1 MSSSSPLVVAKIV
14 RTGVIAGLLALGA
27 CGDRDTT
34 PIVSG
39 HLERPGAQLRAKRL
53 RHASSDYKLGPNDRT
68 RIIVFG
74 QPSLTGEFVLDGNGV
89 LAFPLV
95 GNINARGMTPS
106 QLQQTIAQKLDTDW
120 IKNPSVSV
128 EVSTRRPF
136 YVVGEV
142 QKPGSYPYVTDMNV
156 LNAIA
161 TAGGE
166 TYRANMHD
174 FWIKRKQRRPHRARR
189 GQPGEHAAAG
199 RHRDRPRALLLIAA

>member
-1 MSSSSPLVVAKIV
+1 MSSSSALVVKIV
-14 RTGVIAGLLALGA
+14 RTTVIAGLVALGA
-27 CGDRDTT
+27 CGQMDNT
-34 PIVSG
+34 PIVPDTSNG
-39 HLERPGAQLRAKRL
+39 QALGLAPNGSPTSA
-53 RHASSDYKLGPNDRT
+53 DYKLGPNDRT

-95 GNINARGMTPS
+95 GNIDARGMTPS
-106 QLQQTIAQKLDTDW
+106 QLQAAIAEKLDKDW
-120 IKNPSVSV
+120 IRNPSVSV

-166 TYRANMHD
+166 TYRANMHE
-174 FWIKRKQRRPHRARR
+174 FWIKRKQNGRIVRVEANQETTL
-189 GQPGEHAAAG
+189 QPGDTVMVRE
-199 RHRDRPRALLLIAA
+199 RYF

>member
-1 MSSSSPLVVAKIV
+1 MWSSRPLAAKFV
-14 RTGVIAGLLALGA
+14 RNSDIGALVTLGA
-27 CGDRDTT
+27 CGDRDST
-34 PIVSG
+34 PIVADTSN
-39 HLERPGAQLRAKRL
+39 AQALSFAPNGSPV
-53 RHASSDYKLGPNDRT
+53 SSDYKLGPNDRT

-89 LAFPLV
+89 LAFPLI
-95 GNINARGMTPS
+95 GNVDARGMTPS
-106 QLQQTIAQKLDTDW
+106 QLQTTISRRLDQDW

-166 TYRANMHD
+166 SYRANMHE
-174 FWIKRKQRRPHRARR
+174 FWIKRKQNGRIVRVEANQESIV
-189 GQPGEHAAAG
+189 QPGDTVIVRE
-199 RHRDRPRALLLIAA
+199 RYF